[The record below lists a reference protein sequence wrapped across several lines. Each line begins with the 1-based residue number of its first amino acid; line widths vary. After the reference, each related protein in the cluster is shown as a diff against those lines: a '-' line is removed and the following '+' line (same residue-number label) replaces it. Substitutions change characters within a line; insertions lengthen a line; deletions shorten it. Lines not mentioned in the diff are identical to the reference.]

1 MPELPD
7 VEMFKQYADATSL
20 HQKINQVEV
29 NDDSVLQVSGQ
40 TLQKHLKSH
49 SFEETERRGKHLF
62 LSTDS
67 QKWLMMH
74 FGMTGQLQYSEQED
88 AVPDHSRVLFH
99 FSNGGYLSYISQ
111 RKLGKIDLTESPDKF
126 SEEHQLGTDALE
138 MSFDSFQEFLNNK
151 NGMIKTALMDQ
162 NIIAGLGNVYSD
174 EILYQCKIHPKTK
187 VKQLVEEQISQ
198 LYRSMQRILK
208 TSINNG
214 ADPAEM
220 PDHYLI
226 THRKEDADCP
236 DCGGSVQR
244 IKVAGR
250 DCYICPECQQQ

>member
-7 VEMFKQYADATSL
+7 VEIFKQYADATSL
-20 HQKINQVEV
+20 HKIIDEIEI
-29 NDDSVLQVSGQ
+29 NDDSVLEISGP

-49 SFEETERRGKHLF
+49 PFEKTERRGKHLF
-62 LSTDS
+62 LSAGS

-74 FGMTGQLQYSEQED
+74 FGMTGGLKYSEQEN
-88 AVPDHSRVLFH
+88 AVPGHSRLLFH
-99 FSNGGYLSYISQ
+99 FSNGGYLAYISQ

-126 SEEHQLGTDALE
+126 CEEHQLGTDALE
-138 MSFDSFQEFLNNK
+138 MSLNSFQELLNNK

-162 NIIAGLGNVYSD
+162 KMIAGLGNVYSD

-187 VKQLVEEQISQ
+187 AKQLDEEQISQ
-198 LYRSMQRILK
+198 LHSTMQRILK
-208 TSINNG
+208 TSIRNG
-214 ADPAEM
+214 ADPGKM

-226 THRKEDADCP
+226 THREEDADCP
-236 DCGGSVQR
+236 DCGGSVHR

-250 DCYICPECQQQ
+250 GCYICPDCQQL